1 MANERGWQPVFRRR
15 HRSSNWRSGGGM
27 HTVFIDNIPDSMYQK
42 QLFHL
47 FTNFGIVKDVFIPSK
62 RRKSSGS
69 RFGFVRYDCSVAA
82 EMAIQKANRAW
93 CDDKV
98 LKVKKVEFGK
108 EQDQHKDRVAS
119 HFQVPPRAFGARVS
133 NVASTARR
141 VSYVEALKGG
151 IYPKAKAVVVKTEEY
166 GNGWLYTSVM
176 AKLWPK
182 YSSGTLK
189 EELLIIGLKDVQ
201 GEVVE
206 LDKNISDVVSLEW
219 GKLRILTSKM
229 ESINNIVYLESRGCL
244 YPVWVCE
251 DVKPNYQT
259 HGYSFSTQRPTE
271 SGKAIII
278 EGHNSKN
285 YRGREKEEA
294 DVAGAKGDLAIHD
307 GVVHSDKGVVCK
319 VGGGVDKGN
328 DYLSISVVRETCSIV
343 GNRDGGSQCTRVE
356 GSMQRNMIHSSD
368 KGSKRDVGVVAP
380 DGPLRSIGKIE
391 PS

>member
-201 GEVVE
+201 VKDG
-206 LDKNISDVVSLEW
+206 
-219 GKLRILTSKM
+219 GGRI
-229 ESINNIVYLESRGCL
+229 VGCL